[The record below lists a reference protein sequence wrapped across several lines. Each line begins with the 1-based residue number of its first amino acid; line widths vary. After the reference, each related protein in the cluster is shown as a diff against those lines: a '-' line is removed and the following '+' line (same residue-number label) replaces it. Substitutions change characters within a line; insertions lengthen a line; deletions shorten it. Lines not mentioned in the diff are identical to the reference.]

1 MTTILQLD
9 WMQHSLDL
17 TADILGMDLNVAE
30 RIYSRD
36 QLAALKTFYH
46 DKQAV
51 LTALRLGRPIPAEL
65 KAIAD
70 YLTTYADAHLDLY
83 GKDSPMFYQVMAEA
97 RHRLNTPPADKESE
111 EKAG

>member
-9 WMQHSLDL
+9 WMQHSIDL

-46 DKQAV
+46 DKRAV
-51 LTALRLGRPIPAEL
+51 LTALRLGRAVPAEL
-65 KAIAD
+65 KAVAE
-70 YLTTYADAHLDLY
+70 YLFTYADAHIHLY
-83 GKDSPMFYQVMAEA
+83 GDDMPAFYQAVAEA
-97 RHRLNTPPADKESE
+97 RYRLNTPPADKESE